1 MNNLKTKIT
10 ALIAVV
16 ELTENKV
23 GLETLK
29 EIELELSNQ
38 KKLIQ
43 LRTKVEFYQKL
54 GRKIEKILLSEID
67 IEDYAQ
73 EIYNKT
79 VNLENE
85 LEDYKA
91 DINLPDSV
99 WYEDEK
105 I

>member
-16 ELTENKV
+16 ELTGNKV

-38 KKLIQ
+38 KNLIQ

-85 LEDYKA
+85 LEDYKT

-105 I
+105 V

>member
-16 ELTENKV
+16 ELTGNKV
-23 GLETLK
+23 GIETLK

-38 KKLIQ
+38 KNLIQ

-85 LEDYKA
+85 LEDYKT

-105 I
+105 V

>member
-1 MNNLKTKIT
+1 MNSLKTKIT

-16 ELTENKV
+16 ELTGNKV

-38 KKLIQ
+38 KNLIQ

-85 LEDYKA
+85 LEDYKT

-105 I
+105 V